1 MKSKIDYRV
10 DHIVRDIPF
19 DNKSNSIIYIRKSDA
34 NLIKLLTKIE
44 AEVRA
49 GRYSDVKFS
58 GFIRVP
64 IDQVE
69 ELADYDGD
77 MNERKSHI
85 GSIKFELE
93 DGEVV
98 GVQIDT
104 LLGLNITKY
113 EIEKEAQ
120 HEDNQ

>member
-1 MKSKIDYRV
+1 MKSKIDYRI
-10 DHIVRDIPF
+10 DRIVRDVPF
-19 DNKSNSIIYIRKSDA
+19 DNNSSCIIYARKSDA
-34 NLIKLLTKIE
+34 NLIELLTNIE
-44 AEVRA
+44 AEVHA
-49 GRYSDVKFS
+49 GCYSDAKFS

-64 IDQVE
+64 VDRVE
-69 ELADYDGD
+69 ELDAGDGC
-77 MNERKSHI
+77 MYEHKSHL
-85 GSIKFELE
+85 GSIRFELE